1 MDSYEASH
9 KGEGR
14 IRTQRPLEWRLCY
27 HLGLKYGNI
36 PVITVALKLKGNF
49 RKVLNHR
56 TISRGS
62 DILLLLFLHYYFRR
76 NEINL
81 EIDLIHTVR
90 KVLVG
95 ERIFK
100 NEERNMH

>member
-1 MDSYEASH
+1 MRNRR
-9 KGEGR
+9 R
-14 IRTQRPLEWRLCY
+14 IQRRGPCIIYNEDNGIIKAFR
-27 HLGLKYGNI
+27 NI